1 MQTLFDDTELEFRAT
16 VSRLSDSVR
25 IANPGDLDV
34 ADRDEVWKRLA
45 GAGLLELRVRDGDRP
60 IGSGIEVMIAC
71 EALGAA
77 LVPAPYIGSAV
88 MAIELLERAHADAGL
103 VAEVAAG
110 SRRFGILLRPDMADL
125 ATWRAGEP
133 AIVFDGDGAEEA
145 LALADG
151 SEPRVVRV
159 PIASAPS
166 KGIDLTRSI
175 ATIELPAAG
184 TEVIGEPLTR
194 AALDRWRA
202 LALVALTAD
211 QVGLMRA
218 VLGLAVEYSKERE
231 AFGTHIG
238 TFQALQ
244 HMCAEAHV
252 EIEAAFTLV
261 KYAAYAVDGRDVAD
275 ALDAARVAK
284 GHASS
289 SIRPVVESC
298 IQVFGG
304 IGHTWDHIAHFYLR
318 RGLLD
323 RELLGSERDQ
333 FTVLGADAVARRR
346 AER

>member
-1 MQTLFDDTELEFRAT
+1 MSGSGSPA
-16 VSRLSDSVR
+16 
-25 IANPGDLDV
+25 
-34 ADRDEVWKRLA
+34 
-45 GAGLLELRVRDGDRP
+45 AGLLELRTRVSGEP
-60 IGSGIEVMIAC
+60 IGSGIEVMIAA

-77 LVPAPYIGSAV
+77 LVPAPYIGNAV
-88 MAIELLERAHADAGL
+88 MAIELLELAQADAGL
-103 VAEVAAG
+103 VSEIAAG
-110 SRRFGILLRPDMADL
+110 SRRFGILLRPDMAGL
-125 ATWRAGEP
+125 ATWRAGDP
-133 AIVFDGDGAEEA
+133 AIVFDGEGADEA
-145 LALADG
+145 LALSDDAV
-151 SEPRVVRV
+151 PRLVRV
-159 PIASAPS
+159 PLAGGVSSA
-166 KGIDLTRSI
+166 GIDLTRSV
-175 ATIELPAAG
+175 ATIEMPTDG
-184 TEVIGEPLTR
+184 TSVIGEPLTGQS
-194 AALDRWRA
+194 LDRWLS

-211 QVGLMRA
+211 EVGVMRA

-231 AFGTHIG
+231 AFGTRIG
-238 TFQALQ
+238 SFQALQ

-252 EIEAAFTLV
+252 AIEAAFTLV

-289 SIRPVVESC
+289 SIRPVIESC

-333 FTVLGADAVARRR
+333 FTVIGAEAVARRR